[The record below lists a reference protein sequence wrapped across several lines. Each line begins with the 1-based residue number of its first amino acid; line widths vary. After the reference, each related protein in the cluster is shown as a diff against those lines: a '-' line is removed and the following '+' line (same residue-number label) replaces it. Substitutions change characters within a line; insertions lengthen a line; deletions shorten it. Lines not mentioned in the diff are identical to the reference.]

1 MAPGL
6 HRPTHRSTHPPIHY
20 LLRGGRLAS
29 LGLIALLV
37 ACGGGGGSSGGGG
50 GDPTTYTVTASA
62 GTGGSISPTSD
73 TVAQGET
80 TSFTVTPDEGYAISV
95 VTGCGGQLNGETY
108 TTGEITEDC
117 TVTATFVQVP
127 PAATYGVGVTGVGIV
142 AHHETV
148 GQTLTLTLNEEHDLE
163 LGTTDNGNFR
173 SFENVELVDG
183 DAYEIVVSAHPF
195 NQLCTVVNGE
205 GTVDGD
211 EVTDPEVHCQTTVLN
226 DTGIDWCADDGTT
239 GLDCPEAD
247 YPGQDGDV
255 GRDAAARDGTLT
267 KLGDGAAGFDYT
279 KIDADGNELPAGA
292 TEWSCVLDNVTGR
305 MWEVKVNDETSLHHK
320 DWTYTWYN
328 QDDTSNG
335 GNAGTPN
342 DGSCF
347 DEVNCDTEK
356 FVAEVNAAGLCGI
369 SSGWRMP
376 TRNELLSIVH
386 NGLSNP
392 AIDKDYFPNT
402 EFTMQFWSSVPR
414 AGNAAE
420 AWLISASNG
429 QVGWSNKSTKGS
441 VRLVHGGQ

>member
-29 LGLIALLV
+29 LGLIAFLV
-37 ACGGGGGSSGGGG
+37 ACGGGGGGDDNG
-50 GDPTTYTVTASA
+50 GDPPPPPVT
-62 GTGGSISPTSD
+62 
-73 TVAQGET
+73 
-80 TSFTVTPDEGYAISV
+80 
-95 VTGCGGQLNGETY
+95 L
-108 TTGEITEDC
+108 
-117 TVTATFVQVP
+117 P
-127 PAATYGVGVTGVGIV
+127 PAATYGVGVTAVGIA
-142 AHHETV
+142 AHHDSV
-148 GQTLTLTLNEEHDLE
+148 GQTLTLTLNAEHDLT
-163 LGTTDNGNFR
+163 LDDTANGNFR
-173 SFENVELVDG
+173 MFEDVELEDG
-183 DAYEIVVSAHPF
+183 ASYEIVVSAHPF
-195 NQLCTVVNGE
+195 NQLCTVVDGE

-211 EVTDPEVHCQTTVLN
+211 EVTDPEVRCQTTVLN

-247 YPGQDGDV
+247 NPGQDGDV